1 MNLYCMRQ
9 AIVYTF
15 LFIFFLCI
23 AGTDHAQPGTN
34 VDLKK
39 PEKYENRTLGSEKTG
54 QKKFNFSRRFIQ
66 NTFTHYNYYF
76 NANNLLKDI
85 VDQAKSSSP
94 DDYTKLL
101 PFYNYSLDVTSASG
115 DLDTVIYK
123 CN

>member
-1 MNLYCMRQ
+1 MGRSITY
-9 AIVYTF
+9 IF
-15 LFIFFLCI
+15 LFIFFWCI
-23 AGTDHAQPGTN
+23 TIDTPAQPGTN

-39 PEKYENRTLGSEKTG
+39 PEKYENRTLISEKTG

-76 NANNLLKDI
+76 NANNVLKEI
-85 VDQAKSSSP
+85 VDQAKGSSP

-115 DLDTVIYK
+115 ELDSV
-123 CN
+123 